1 MIVQEQIGH
10 GSAMKGLKDKAWT
23 ESYAN
28 FWSLQFCTCML
39 YVSDKPEH
47 GAAEQCRGA
56 KNNTAKFSGQCCS
69 CRFGGALN
77 SVANCMT
84 KRHSCCAC
92 KAWQR
97 YYRGEME
104 AAVRASMER
113 MMQREMVSLRSFD
126 VRSTMVI
133 NTDASLQGAGISWR
147 EHRRAMSTPQRQ
159 TRQIRKMLAL
169 RLYSSREGQDVVQG
183 A

>member
-1 MIVQEQIGH
+1 
-10 GSAMKGLKDKAWT
+10 
-23 ESYAN
+23 
-28 FWSLQFCTCML
+28 
-39 YVSDKPEH
+39 
-47 GAAEQCRGA
+47 
-56 KNNTAKFSGQCCS
+56 
-69 CRFGGALN
+69 
-77 SVANCMT
+77 MT